1 MRRRNTEQGATNG
14 AEVRLTLNC
23 QMSTDQY
30 ILEHSQPEGELLAR
44 LERDANVHLL
54 HPRMVSGHIQGRLLS
69 SLSWMIRPRRV
80 LEIGTYVGYSAMC
93 LAEGLAEDGK
103 VITLDIDDEIEDM
116 ARRYIGK
123 SRYAS
128 KIDFIVG
135 DAVKLI
141 PDMDEVFDLV
151 FIDGNKRD
159 YIEYFE
165 TVLPKVRQNGFI
177 LADNTLW
184 AGKVLEKPASNDYQ
198 TKGLQAFNDYI
209 AKCDAVE
216 KFILPLRDGLTIMR
230 VK

>member
-1 MRRRNTEQGATNG
+1 MDIE
-14 AEVRLTLNC
+14 
-23 QMSTDQY
+23 QY
-30 ILEHSQPEGELLAR
+30 ILEHSEQEAMLLSR

-69 SLSWMIRPRRV
+69 SLSWMIRPRCI

-93 LAEGLAEDGK
+93 LAEGLAEDGQ
-103 VITLDIDDEIEDM
+103 VITIDIDDEIEDM
-116 ARRYIGK
+116 ARRYIGE
-123 SRYAS
+123 SPYAS
-128 KIDFIVG
+128 KINFIIG

-141 PDMDEVFDLV
+141 PDINEVFDLV

-165 TVLPKVRQNGFI
+165 TVLPKVRKNGFI

>member
-1 MRRRNTEQGATNG
+1 
-14 AEVRLTLNC
+14 
-23 QMSTDQY
+23 MSTDQY
-30 ILEHSQPEGELLAR
+30 ILDHSQPEDELLAR

-69 SLSWMIRPRRV
+69 SLSWMIRPHRV

-151 FIDGNKRD
+151 FIDGNKCD

-198 TKGLQAFNDYI
+198 TKDSA
-209 AKCDAVE
+209 C
-216 KFILPLRDGLTIMR
+216 R
-230 VK
+230 

>member
-1 MRRRNTEQGATNG
+1 MDIE
-14 AEVRLTLNC
+14 
-23 QMSTDQY
+23 QY
-30 ILEHSQPEGELLAR
+30 ILDHSEKECELLSH

-69 SLSWMIRPRRV
+69 ALSWMMRPRRV

-93 LAEGLAEDGK
+93 LAEGLADDGM
-103 VITLDIDDEIEDM
+103 VITIDIDDEIEDM
-116 ARRYIGK
+116 ARRYIGE

-128 KIDFIVG
+128 KINFIVG

-141 PDMDEVFDLV
+141 PDMNELFDLV

-165 TVLPKVRQNGFI
+165 IVLPKVRKGGFI

-184 AGKVLEKPASNDYQ
+184 ANKVIEKPANNDYQ
-198 TKGLQAFNDYI
+198 TKGLIAFNDYI

>member
-1 MRRRNTEQGATNG
+1 MDIE
-14 AEVRLTLNC
+14 
-23 QMSTDQY
+23 QY
-30 ILEHSQPEGELLAR
+30 ILEHSEQEAMLLSR

-69 SLSWMIRPRRV
+69 SLSWMIRPRRI

-93 LAEGLAEDGK
+93 LAEGLAEDGE
-103 VITLDIDDEIEDM
+103 VITIDIDDEIEDM
-116 ARRYIGK
+116 ARRYIGE
-123 SRYAS
+123 SPYAS
-128 KIDFIVG
+128 KINFIIG

-141 PDMDEVFDLV
+141 PDMNEVFDLV

-165 TVLPKVRQNGFI
+165 TVLPKVRKNGFI

-184 AGKVLEKPASNDYQ
+184 AGKVLEKTASNDYQ

>member
-1 MRRRNTEQGATNG
+1 MDIE
-14 AEVRLTLNC
+14 
-23 QMSTDQY
+23 QY
-30 ILEHSQPEGELLAR
+30 ILEHSEPEAALLSR

-69 SLSWMIRPRRV
+69 SLSWMIRPKRI

-93 LAEGLAEDGK
+93 LAEGLAEDGM
-103 VITLDIDDEIEDM
+103 VITIDIDDEIEDM
-116 ARRYIGK
+116 ARQYIGE
-123 SRYAS
+123 SQYAS
-128 KIDFIVG
+128 KINFIVG

-141 PDMDEVFDLV
+141 PEMNEVFDLV

-165 TVLPKVRQNGFI
+165 TVLPKVRKNGFI

-184 AGKVLEKPASNDYQ
+184 AGKVLDTPASNDYQ

-209 AKCDAVE
+209 THCDVVD